1 VVSTAFSRVSLRGCW
16 ASCLAGC
23 LATSGLHAEGF
34 TRLDAV
40 AAGIGF
46 TNRIAPERYLTNQI
60 PLNGS
65 GVALGDV
72 DGDGRTDVL
81 FGGLQGTAGLYRNL
95 GGWKFTNATVSAG
108 FDWAGI
114 DLTGVAFAD
123 LDGNGSLDLVANS
136 IGAGTA
142 IWAND
147 GKGRFTRRAT
157 LNPRR
162 AGMSLAIADLDGDG
176 DLDLYVTNY
185 RSVTVRDEPGG
196 RFSVRDDGQGP
207 RVVQYNG
214 RLVTDEELVGRFA
227 VGPGGV
233 RENGE
238 PDALFLNDGQGRFQA
253 VTWSDGTFLDEG
265 GQPLG
270 GSPFDWG
277 LSVMARDFTG
287 DGLPD
292 LYVCNDFESPDRF
305 WINRTQPGGP
315 LRFQAAPIL
324 SLRNTS
330 AFSMGVDA
338 ADMDRDGHVDFL
350 VLDMLSRDHRLRN
363 LQVAG
368 LPPSMA
374 SVGVFEDRPQFS
386 HNTLF
391 RGRGDGTF
399 AEVGRLGGVSA
410 SEWSWTPVFL
420 DVDLDGFED
429 LLISNGHELD
439 MMDIDVSDEAEAL
452 KSRKRLSPREQL
464 ELRRGFRRLNAPNAA
479 FRNRG
484 GLQFEDVSTAWGFDV
499 AEVGIGMAAG
509 DLDGDGDLDL
519 VVNNLNAAPTLYQNQ
534 ATAARLPIRLQ
545 GLGANRHGIGARIR
559 VMGGPVP
566 QSQEMI
572 AGGRY
577 LSSDEAMRVFAVG
590 TAQQLDVEVTW
601 RSGRQTRLQ
610 GVKPGGVVEVLESN
624 AKNPV
629 ASPAP
634 ATPLFVDVS
643 DRVAFSHGEA
653 PFDDLARQPL
663 LPRNLSQAGPGVT
676 WSDLDGDG
684 TDDLIVGAGQG
695 ALPGVFRGGIEG
707 TFRRWADAPF
717 NKPVGR
723 DLTTL
728 LPFPP
733 ALLVGSSNYEDGLTN
748 GGCIRIFDTAR
759 QVSGEAVLNQGITTG
774 PLAAADA
781 DGDGGIEIFVGGR
794 AVPGR
799 YPRASDSLLLRNAG
813 GRLSPV
819 QRFQDLGIVNDALFV
834 DLDGDGRSELVLA
847 CEWGPVRV
855 LALKDG
861 RWVER
866 TAELGLDT
874 ETGWWNSVAAG
885 DFDGDGRVDLLAGN
899 WGRNVFPGV
908 VGPGSPRTCH
918 YGDLGGSG
926 SADVVEGY
934 VGPGGVELPVRK
946 FASVSQA
953 MPGIKEALATH
964 GRYGAATLKDLHGT
978 ALVTNPVVTARRL
991 ESVLLLNR
999 APRFEVRSLP
1009 IEAQVS
1015 PVFGMAVADF
1025 DGDGNDDAFLGQ
1037 NFFAV
1042 HPEEARQDAGVGV
1055 VLLGDGK
1062 GRFRSASVQESGVVV
1077 FGEARGAAVA
1087 DFDGDGRPD
1096 LAVAQNGAALRLFRN
1111 QGAKPGLRVRVDGGA
1126 ANPAGVGARVR
1137 LWAGDRSGP
1146 FRTVHLG
1153 GGYWSCPSST
1163 LIPACPSTPTHVEV
1177 QWPGGRST
1185 KLALPAD
1192 ARGVRVM
1199 ADGKLAE
1206 LR

>member
-1 VVSTAFSRVSLRGCW
+1 MMNSAAPLRLPGCW
-16 ASCLAGC
+16 ASGLAACLASAA
-23 LATSGLHAEGF
+23 LQADGF
-34 TRLDAV
+34 TRLDAL
-40 AAGIGF
+40 AAGVAF
-46 TNRIAPERYLTNQI
+46 TNRIASERYLTNQI

-81 FGGLQGTAGLYRNL
+81 FGGLQGAASLYRNL
-95 GGWKFTNATVSAG
+95 GGWKFTNATASAG

-114 DLTGVAFAD
+114 DITGVALAD

-142 IWAND
+142 IWSND
-147 GKGRFTRRAT
+147 GKGRFTRGAT
-157 LNPRR
+157 LNLRR

-196 RFSVRDDGQGP
+196 KFSLRDDGQGP
-207 RVVQYNG
+207 RVAQYNG
-214 RLVTDEELVGRFA
+214 RPVTDEDLVGRFT

-238 PDALFLNDGQGRFQA
+238 PDAVFLNDGRGRFEA
-253 VTWSDGTFLDEG
+253 VSWSGGVFRDEED
-265 GQPLG
+265 QPLAG
-270 GSPFDWG
+270 PLFDWG

-315 LRFQAAPIL
+315 FRFQAAPIL

-338 ADMDRDGHVDFL
+338 ADVDRDGHVDFL
-350 VLDMLSRDHRLRN
+350 VLDMLSRDHRMRN

-391 RGRGDGTF
+391 RGRGDRTF
-399 AEVGRLGGVSA
+399 SEVGRLAGVSA
-410 SEWSWTPVFL
+410 SEWSWTPIFL

-439 MMDIDVSDEAEAL
+439 MMDIDVSDEAEAM
-452 KSRKRLSPREQL
+452 KSRKRMSPREQL
-464 ELRRGFRRLNAPNAA
+464 ELRRGFRRLNAPNVA

-484 GLQFEDVSTAWGFDV
+484 GLQFEDVSNAWGFDA

-509 DLDGDGDLDL
+509 DLDEDGDLDL
-519 VVNNLNAAPTLYQNQ
+519 VVNNLNAAPTLYRNQ
-534 ATAARLPIRLQ
+534 ATAPRLPVRLV
-545 GLGANRHGIGARIR
+545 GLGGNRHGIGARIR
-559 VMGGPVP
+559 VKGGPVP
-566 QSQEMI
+566 QSQEVV

-577 LSSDEAMRVFAVG
+577 LSSDQPMRVFAAG

-601 RSGRQTRLQ
+601 RSGRRTRLQ
-610 GVKPGGVVEVLESN
+610 GVKPGTVVEVHESE
-624 AKNPV
+624 AQDAV
-629 ASPAP
+629 AAPTLPAP
-634 ATPLFVDVS
+634 LFSDVS
-643 DRVAFSHGEA
+643 DRIGFNHGDA
-653 PFDDLARQPL
+653 PFDDLSRQPL
-663 LPRNLSQAGPGVT
+663 LTRNLSQAGPGVT

-695 ALPGVFRGGIEG
+695 ALPGVFRGDGKG
-707 TFRRWADAPF
+707 AFRRWADAPF
-717 NKPVGR
+717 NKPAGR

-748 GGCIRIFDTAR
+748 GGCIRIFDTVR
-759 QVSGEAVLNQGITTG
+759 QVSGEAVLNQGITAG
-774 PLAAADA
+774 PMAAADA
-781 DGDGGIEIFVGGR
+781 DGDGTIEIFVGGR
-794 AVPGR
+794 ALPGA

-819 QRFQDLGIVNDALFV
+819 QRFNGLGLVNDALFA

-855 LALKDG
+855 LALRDG
-861 RWVER
+861 RWIER
-866 TAELGLDT
+866 TADLGLDT

-885 DFDGDGRVDLLAGN
+885 DFDGDGRLDLLAGN

-908 VGPGSPRTCH
+908 VDQRSPRVCH

-926 SADVVEGY
+926 SADVIEGY
-934 VGPGGVELPVRK
+934 TGPGGVELPVRK
-946 FASVSQA
+946 FASVAQA
-953 MPGIKEALATH
+953 VPGIREAFKTH
-964 GRYGAATLKDLHGT
+964 GRYGAATLKDLYGP
-978 ALVTNPVVTARRL
+978 ALATNPVVTVRRL

-999 APRFEVRSLP
+999 GTRFELRALP

-1015 PVFGMAVADF
+1015 PVFGIAVADF
-1025 DGDGNDDAFLGQ
+1025 DGDGDDDAFLGQ
-1037 NFFAV
+1037 NFFPV

-1055 VLLGDGK
+1055 LLLGDGN
-1062 GRFRSASVQESGVVV
+1062 GGFRAPSVQESGVKVY
-1077 FGEARGAAVA
+1077 GEARGAAVA

-1111 QGAKPGLRVRVDGGA
+1111 QGAKPGLRVLVDGGP

-1177 QWPGGRST
+1177 QWSGGRSM
-1185 KLALPAD
+1185 KLAVPAD
-1192 ARGVRVM
+1192 APGVRVTM
-1199 ADGKLAE
+1199 DGKLTG